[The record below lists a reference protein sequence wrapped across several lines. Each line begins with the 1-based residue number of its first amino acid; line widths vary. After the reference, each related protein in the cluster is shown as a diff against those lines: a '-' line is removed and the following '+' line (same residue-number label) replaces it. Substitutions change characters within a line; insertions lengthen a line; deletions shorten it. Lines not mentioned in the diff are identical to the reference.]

1 MRNYSFFKTPEELQ
15 GMRGGSSLYT
25 DIKRILI
32 SWEIDE
38 EVYRKLLPPGL
49 EPVAPIACAFVAS
62 FGNAGFHL
70 SKYTEGGLFLYAQHK
85 GVFGVY
91 CLAMPIQDGEMGV
104 LLGRE
109 CYGYPKKFAQL
120 ELTHSGDSI
129 HASVTRNGITFFEVD
144 GVIGEG
150 HDTEWSKLVPEE
162 NLGKFLPDQV
172 YLLDYK
178 LNCDGSDPA
187 MACFKFDD
195 IGLYRQTN
203 LQKIVKETP
212 MKVDVTIRPS
222 EDDPWIELAPKR
234 ILSARWQFTENE
246 MLGRELV
253 KKYEGQEAE
262 EILPYCFARWDTN
275 VLGKDHDFYF

>member
-1 MRNYSFFKTPEELQ
+1 MRNYSFIKTPEEIQ
-15 GMRGGSSLYT
+15 AMRNGNSLYT
-25 DIKRILI
+25 DIKRLLI

-38 EVYRKLLPPGL
+38 GTYLKLLPPGL

-62 FGNAGFHL
+62 FGSAGFHL

-109 CYGYPKKFAQL
+109 CYGYPKKFAQIRL
-120 ELTHSGDSI
+120 CRSGDSI
-129 HASVTRNGITFFEVD
+129 QASVTRNGITFFEVS
-144 GVIGEG
+144 GVIGES
-150 HDTEWSKLVPEE
+150 HESEWSDLTPPE

-178 LNCDGSDPA
+178 INCDGSDPA
-187 MACFKFDD
+187 MADVRFDN

-203 LQKIVKETP
+203 RQKIVKELP
-212 MKVDVTIRPS
+212 AKVDVSIRPS

-234 ILSARWQFTENE
+234 ILSARWQHTENE

-253 KKYEGQEAE
+253 KRYEGREAE

-275 VLGKDHDFYF
+275 ILGKDHDFYF